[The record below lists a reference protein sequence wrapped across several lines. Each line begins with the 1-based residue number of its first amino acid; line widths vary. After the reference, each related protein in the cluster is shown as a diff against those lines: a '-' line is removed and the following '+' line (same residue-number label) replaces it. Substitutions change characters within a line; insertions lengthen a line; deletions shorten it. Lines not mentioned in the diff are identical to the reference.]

1 MASTTQQFK
10 QSSFGTGSVE
20 PWKKTGKEKK
30 AAVLPEKEPAS
41 GASSSSFS
49 SSSSRPTEKKP
60 KFHENKY
67 GDESKPT
74 GHDKDENDY
83 HEEDTEDEKAARS
96 AFLHQ
101 GRVANAKK
109 RNNGQSKTRPESI
122 EKHWKSLYVLVKI

>member
-30 AAVLPEKEPAS
+30 AAVLPEKGPAS
-41 GASSSSFS
+41 DASSS

-74 GHDKDENDY
+74 GHNEDENDY
-83 HEEDTEDEKAARS
+83 HKEDTEDKKAARS

-101 GRVANAKK
+101 GRVANA
-109 RNNGQSKTRPESI
+109 
-122 EKHWKSLYVLVKI
+122 

>member
-30 AAVLPEKEPAS
+30 AAVLPKKEPAS
-41 GASSSSFS
+41 SASSSS

-67 GDESKPT
+67 GDKSKLT
-74 GHDKDENDY
+74 SYDKDKNDY
-83 HEEDTEDEKAARS
+83 HEEDTKDKKAARL
-96 AFLHQ
+96 AFLH
-101 GRVANAKK
+101 
-109 RNNGQSKTRPESI
+109 
-122 EKHWKSLYVLVKI
+122 

>member
-10 QSSFGTGSVE
+10 QSSFGTRSVE
-20 PWKKTGKEKK
+20 PWKKTGEEKK

-41 GASSSSFS
+41 GASSSS

-60 KFHENKY
+60 KFYENKY

-74 GHDKDENDY
+74 GHDEDENDY

-96 AFLHQ
+96 AFLH
-101 GRVANAKK
+101 
-109 RNNGQSKTRPESI
+109 
-122 EKHWKSLYVLVKI
+122 